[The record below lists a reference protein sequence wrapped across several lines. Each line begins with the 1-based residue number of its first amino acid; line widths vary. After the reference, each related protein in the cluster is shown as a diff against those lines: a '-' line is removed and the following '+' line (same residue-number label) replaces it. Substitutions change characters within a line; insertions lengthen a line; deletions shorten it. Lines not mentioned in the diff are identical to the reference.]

1 MSGHS
6 DSEILELKNRR
17 RAPRGNDGCNVRT
30 AERKDLQ
37 TLMGGTVG
45 AEQSKAIDQR
55 RRSDGVRL
63 KREAV
68 ALQKYWGRD
77 LSVGIN
83 EMKKKM
89 SRKKKKKKKN
99 WFHWFGSRATRGK
112 SQIPWP
118 EFLKKMLE

>member
-83 EMKKKM
+83 EMKNKM
-89 SRKKKKKKKN
+89 SRKKKKKIK
-99 WFHWFGSRATRGK
+99 FGSTGSVRALLGENPRSHGQ
-112 SQIPWP
+112 S
-118 EFLKKMLE
+118 F

>member
-1 MSGHS
+1 MGVM
-6 DSEILELKNRR
+6 LEQ
-17 RAPRGNDGCNVRT
+17 
-30 AERKDLQ
+30 RKDLQ

-83 EMKKKM
+83 EMKNKM
-89 SRKKKKKKKN
+89 SRKKKKNKIK
-99 WFHWFGSRATRGK
+99 FGSTGSVRALLGENPRSHGQ
-112 SQIPWP
+112 S
-118 EFLKKMLE
+118 F